1 METAPNVANQL
12 LNPLA
17 GESDVVKG
25 SRIIQKG
32 NNSAKAVVID
42 SQERGHTA
50 DLRCKA
56 TANVMSRLQADFA

>member
-1 METAPNVANQL
+1 MENAPSVVNHL
-12 LNPLA
+12 LNSLA
-17 GESDVVKG
+17 GESDAMKG
-25 SRIIQKG
+25 NRIIQKG